1 MPEYYDDV
9 EASVDRAL
17 AVLGNHIVMGA
28 PLGLGKPNQLI
39 NAFYRRAVAN
49 PDIKLEIL
57 TALSLAR
64 PVARSEIEA
73 SFLDPFV
80 ERLFGDYPPCL
91 LYTSPSPRDQRGSR
105 MPSSA

>member
-39 NAFYRRAVAN
+39 NAFYRRAVAD

-57 TALSLAR
+57 T
-64 PVARSEIEA
+64 
-73 SFLDPFV
+73 
-80 ERLFGDYPPCL
+80 CL
-91 LYTSPSPRDQRGSR
+91 LYTSPSPRDGLLSR